1 MFSSLIQNVT
11 DTAKQAVAEAQPEL
25 PSKLEPKAKITIC
38 IIGES
43 SNLKTQFMKLASR
56 FSQYN
61 FYLRTKK
68 VVVKDN
74 TPALYNAPDGQVWR
88 YKMLFNTNKGP
99 IEFTACETST
109 ESKNELF
116 KEFYQGANAALLMEC
131 GDVEKDEAWKGD
143 FLKNCGADC
152 KVFGVNDAY
161 GNDKTAWQ
169 PFLKLAQ
176 MMYGQDLQF
185 QQPPSDLMT
194 EAQVTKE
201 LNDKYAGGFF

>member
-1 MFSSLIQNVT
+1 MQNVA

-25 PSKLEPKAKITIC
+25 PSKLEPRVKITVC
-38 IIGES
+38 IIGEQS
-43 SNLKTQFMKLASR
+43 ELKTKFMQLSSR

-74 TPALYNAPDGQVWR
+74 SPALYNAPDGKVWR
-88 YKMLFNTNKGP
+88 YKMLFNSNKGP
-99 IEFTACETST
+99 IEFTAVETST
-109 ESKNELF
+109 EGKNELF
-116 KEFYQGANAALLMEC
+116 PEFYQNGKAALLLES
-131 GDVEKDEAWKGD
+131 GDAEKDEAWKSD
-143 FLKNCGADC
+143 FLKNCGSDC
-152 KVFGVNDAY
+152 KVFSVNDAY

-176 MMYGQDLQF
+176 LMYGQDLQF
-185 QQPPSDLMT
+185 QQPPSDLVS

-201 LNDKYAGGFF
+201 LNDKYASGFF